1 MKTLTYTRPVHE
13 RASFLTANFL
23 ASLAM
28 SVALSGEAQAEQTS
42 FDLNYNALQIMPT
55 SLPSRLDLPFDTQV
69 TTAEILRTYMP
80 SFESTATD
88 HLKSLIASVEAASAG
103 YDAVVHS
110 AWIKPAA
117 RPTEMT
123 IAQIYDWIDATPN
136 QNHAIGRYQIIPATL
151 KRLVRKSGLPLSSKY
166 SEITQDFLA
175 DMLLEEA
182 GYRRFLSGSLS
193 QGEFMNK
200 LARIWAGL
208 PSSNGRSYYHGI
220 SGNRA
225 VMSRKRFDQTMTAI
239 FSSGAQSKQVSELLR
254 F

>member
-1 MKTLTYTRPVHE
+1 MKTVTYTRPAFETTSTLPV
-13 RASFLTANFL
+13 NFL
-23 ASLAM
+23 ASLAI
-28 SVALSGEAQAEQTS
+28 SVALCGGAHAEQTS
-42 FDLNYNALQIMPT
+42 FDLNYDALQIMPA
-55 SLPSRLDLPFDTQV
+55 SLPSRPDLPYVSQV

-110 AWIKPAA
+110 AWVKPSA
-117 RPTEMT
+117 RPTDMT
-123 IAQIYDWIDATPN
+123 IGQIYDWIDATPN

-151 KRLVRKSGLPLSSKY
+151 RRLVSKSGLPLSSKY

-193 QGEFMNK
+193 QGQFMNK

-208 PSSNGRSYYHGI
+208 PTSNGRSYYHGI

-239 FSSGAQSKQVSELLR
+239 FSSGAQSKQVSELLK